1 MCERLDDE
9 LRGLLTIVQG
19 YAELMADG
27 QLSDQLMVRSSAR
40 EILASAQRMLGLLEN
55 PADTLSLR
63 SVDLVEWLAETTQ
76 TFAGHTPSHQVV
88 ADLPS
93 GLPPVR
99 IDPRQLGRIIHSL
112 LSDAARC
119 SEAGSLILL
128 TAHVFAVGSVEIQIV
143 DQGAWAGAD
152 ARSLATAG
160 AVVEAHGG
168 EIGMRSSPGRGSTV
182 WVRLPSQVGGLPAEP
197 PVWIDPAA
205 LAA

>member
-1 MCERLDDE
+1 MCGRLDDE
-9 LRGLLTIVQG
+9 MRGLLTIVQG
-19 YAELMADG
+19 YAELLADG
-27 QLSDQLMVRSSAR
+27 QLNDELTVRSSAR
-40 EILASAQRMLGLLEN
+40 EILVSAQHMLALLEN

-63 SVDLVEWLAETTQ
+63 SVDLVEWLAETTR
-76 TFAGHTPSHQVV
+76 TFGGRTPSHQVV

-99 IDPRQLGRIIHSL
+99 IDPRQLGRVIHSL

-119 SEAGSLILL
+119 SEDGSLILL
-128 TAHVFAVGSVEIQIV
+128 TAHVFAAGSVEIQIV
-143 DQGAWAGAD
+143 DQGASAGAD

-168 EIGMRSSPGRGSTV
+168 QIGMRSTPGRGSTV
-182 WVRLPSQVGGLPAEP
+182 WVRLPSEVCGLPAEP